1 VTDQESLAR
10 FRHELQALSAG
21 SRLEPGPDCLDPETV
36 AAVADGALDGKTRE
50 RALDH
55 LARCAHCQAAIASLA
70 RALGD
75 PVVARETGRSELS
88 RWSRLPR
95 IAIPLAAAAM
105 LLVLVWP
112 RQRHDDGESEP
123 RHRAPTITAAPE
135 PAAMWPL
142 GTVKAAGFLRWGTV
156 PGADLYRVI
165 LFDAEGR
172 VLYESQLADTVAA
185 LPDSITLIAGPRYLW
200 KVEARTGWDRW
211 SASRL
216 VEFSLAPDKI
226 R

>member
-10 FRHELQALSAG
+10 FRHELQTLSAG
-21 SRLEPGPDCLDPETV
+21 SRLEPGPDCLDPGTV
-36 AAVADGALDGKTRE
+36 AAVADGALDGKPRE
-50 RALDH
+50 RAFDH
-55 LARCAHCQAAIASLA
+55 VARCAHCQAAIASLA
-70 RALGD
+70 RALGS
-75 PVVARETGRSELS
+75 PVVAREIGSGHS
-88 RWSRLPR
+88 RWNRLPR

-112 RQRHDDGESEP
+112 GQREDGGEPEP

-142 GTVKAAGFLRWGTV
+142 GTVKAAGFLRWGSV
-156 PGADLYRVI
+156 SGADLYRVT

-185 LPDSITLIAGPRYLW
+185 LPDSITLVAGPRYLW

-216 VEFSLAPDKI
+216 VEFSLAPGVI